1 MSLRLSQ
8 EWQLHHRL
16 GAGGYGEVWE
26 ASTAAH
32 GVRVAIKL
40 LPPRPGDASEGVLPP
55 EVSILAALRHPGVV
69 RLLDAGTVT
78 KAVGHILPGT
88 NWLAMERVAGRP
100 LGQAGLGGSRSLV
113 AVLYQLLDTM
123 AYIHSCGYV
132 HGDLSPSNVLWSLR
146 DWNVKVVDFGLART
160 AGFQP
165 TGAVGT
171 PGFLAPERRALVP
184 LAPRADLYS
193 IGRLGL
199 HLLQHTRLQ
208 HAVLPGVPVD
218 RLARWLHALSADA
231 PSQRP
236 PGAAEARAW
245 LTELVGAPPTL
256 AAARP
261 MPVPA
266 LAQASSPA
274 TATVSVTAA
283 RPLARVP
290 RTAAPHPS
298 EPTTSS
304 APRHHSDADAPVPSS
319 HWSRASIP
327 LPPEPPSPSPSL
339 ELGWMATGATL
350 FAARGSALVGRDELR
365 RHLWQALLDSGTTP
379 AVVQLSGPPG
389 VGVSALLDDLARSA
403 DASGV
408 AEVVRSPHTPST
420 ARHTLLWVLD
430 DAKEEELA
438 FARAARSRGLVVLGR
453 GGALGETLAV
463 EPLPVPLRAA
473 LVRSMLP
480 VTADVAGWL
489 ALRADG
495 LPGQTRALLHT
506 LLGEGRFALD
516 GRRYGWAP
524 GRRPEPVARDP
535 AQVLA
540 AARADF
546 DAAANEQA
554 WSRVLDLEQAGA
566 VRPGEPH
573 YSAWLDM
580 VGILADRLPRDVPM
594 ALLASPEQA
603 SPDEPADAVYHR
615 GMRALRLKQHPTAQQ
630 LFQQYIDR
638 VETVPEQAL
647 GRWQLGAVAFGRG
660 DFVDARAHFV
670 AAHALLSDGSDPKRL
685 AHTLLALSLVGAN
698 LGHFREA
705 LTRAGEATAA
715 FEAIG
720 QPRHRANIA
729 DFESSC
735 YLWLGE
741 LELAEARARESLSRY
756 ADDGSPNRLV
766 PLLNLAAALHHQGR
780 AALVREILDEVA
792 RRAGFEEPRLL
803 GVVALY
809 GALFAAEEG
818 DGELFDHHWDSFEQ
832 VWATGV
838 GWHPSTARMLVD
850 IGAQVAELGWQPRL
864 EQLGARLEL
873 LRERFGSPVL
883 KRFGADAMPTAPS
896 AGD

>member
-1 MSLRLSQ
+1 MSLRLSR
-8 EWQLHHRL
+8 EWRLHQRL

-40 LPPRPGDASEGVLPP
+40 LPPRPGTSVDRELPP

-69 RLLDAGTVT
+69 RLLDAGTVSEP
-78 KAVGHILPGT
+78 VGHITPGT
-88 NWLAMERVAGRP
+88 TWLAMERVAGRP
-100 LGQAGLGGSRSLV
+100 LGQAGIGGSRSLV

-146 DWNVKVVDFGLART
+146 DWNVKVVDFGLARS
-160 AGFQP
+160 AGHRP

-184 LAPRADLYS
+184 LEPRADLYS

-218 RLARWLHALSADA
+218 RLASWLHALSASS
-231 PSQRP
+231 PEHRP

-245 LTELVGAPPTL
+245 LTELVGAPPAL
-256 AAARP
+256 AAARL
-261 MPVPA
+261 MPA
-266 LAQASSPA
+266 DT
-274 TATVSVTAA
+274 TAPPSLPSTAA
-283 RPLARVP
+283 LPPTRAPDTSDCHMSERSVGSPSARSANAGPL
-290 RTAAPHPS
+290 
-298 EPTTSS
+298 SS
-304 APRHHSDADAPVPSS
+304 AN
-319 HWSRASIP
+319 HWSQASIP
-327 LPPEPPSPSPSL
+327 LPPEPPPPSPSL

-350 FAARGSALVGRDELR
+350 FAARGSVLIGREDLR
-365 RHLWQALLDSGTTP
+365 LRLWKALLDSQVAP
-379 AVVQLSGPPG
+379 VVLQLTGPSG
-389 VGVSALLDDLARSA
+389 VGISALLDDLARSA
-403 DASGV
+403 DATGV
-408 AEVVRSPHTPST
+408 AKVVRSPSEAQTT
-420 ARHTLLWVLD
+420 RRTLLWILD
-430 DAKEEELA
+430 DAKESDLQ
-438 FARAARSRGLVVLGR
+438 FARAERSRGLVVLGR
-453 GGALGETLAV
+453 GAPLGEEVPV
-463 EPLPVPLRAA
+463 EPLSLSLRAA

-495 LPGQTRALLHT
+495 LPGHTRNQLHT
-506 LLGEGRFALD
+506 LLADGRFILE
-516 GRRYGWAP
+516 GRRYGWAT
-524 GRRPEPVARDP
+524 GQRPMPDACDP
-535 AQVLA
+535 AAALA
-540 AARADF
+540 AARSDF

-554 WSRVLDLEQAGA
+554 WARVLDLKHKSAVKPGGA
-566 VRPGEPH
+566 H
-573 YSAWLDM
+573 HSAWHDM
-580 VGILADRLPRDVPM
+580 VGRLADRLPRDVPM
-594 ALLASPEQA
+594 SMLASPKQVE
-603 SPDEPADAVYHR
+603 PDEPADAIYDR
-615 GMRALRLKQHPTAQQ
+615 GMRALRLKQHATAQR
-630 LFQQYIDR
+630 LFRMYIER
-638 VETVPEQAL
+638 ANTTAEKAL
-647 GRWQLGAVAFGRG
+647 GTWQLGAVTFARG
-660 DFVDARAHFV
+660 DFGDAQQHFLTAHE
-670 AAHALLSDGSDPKRL
+670 LLSDGSDPKRL
-685 AHTLLALSLVGAN
+685 AHTLLALSLVESN
-698 LGHFREA
+698 LGHFRAA
-705 LTRAGEATAA
+705 LARASAATAA

-741 LELAEARARESLSRY
+741 LQLAEARARESLSRY

-818 DGELFDHHWDSFEQ
+818 DGEIFDHHWDSFEQ

-850 IGAQVAELGWQPRL
+850 IGAQVARLGWQQRL
-864 EQLGARLEL
+864 QQLGTRLAL
-873 LRERFGSPVL
+873 LRERFGSQVL
-883 KRFGADAMPTAPS
+883 ARFGVDQMPSVPEDAH
-896 AGD
+896 